1 METGHFITKAEYG
14 IGKWILFFGDA
25 KVTGYT
31 HQGYERREG
40 LEDRWKANQKITSIA
55 NGLHQWFVLFSK
67 STSYYK
73 QGYEASSSVE
83 NFEIKLKDR
92 NAKEYRLVNLSQGW
106 QLPLGNVKTREK
118 I

>member
-1 METGHFITKAEYG
+1 VETGHFITKAEYG

-55 NGLHQWFVLFSK
+55 NGLHQWFVLFFQK
-67 STSYYK
+67 HL
-73 QGYEASSSVE
+73 
-83 NFEIKLKDR
+83 IR
-92 NAKEYRLVNLSQGW
+92 
-106 QLPLGNVKTREK
+106 
-118 I
+118 